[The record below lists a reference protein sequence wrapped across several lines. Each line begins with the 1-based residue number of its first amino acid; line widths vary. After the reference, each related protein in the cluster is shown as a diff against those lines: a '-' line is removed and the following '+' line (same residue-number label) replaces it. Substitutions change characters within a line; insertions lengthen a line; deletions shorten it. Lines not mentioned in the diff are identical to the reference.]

1 MDEDLAY
8 EDATKLLEVSK
19 KQPWC
24 IGSTQ
29 WTISRLLVTDLL
41 SSYTNFQGFVISLVF
56 TLIVYKNINISPNQM

>member
-8 EDATKLLEVSK
+8 EDATKLLEVSI

-29 WTISRLLVTDLL
+29 WTNNSLLVTDLL
-41 SSYTNFQGFVISLVF
+41 SSYTNLQGFVISLVF
-56 TLIVYKNINISPNQM
+56 TLILYKNISPNQM

>member
-8 EDATKLLEVSK
+8 EDATKLLEVSI

-24 IGSTQ
+24 IVSTQ

-56 TLIVYKNINISPNQM
+56 TLIVYKNISPNQM